1 VPIYNPE
8 PPANDLGKCGQ
19 PSIPTDFPRADFPPN
34 ATIVAVMTIMFT
46 LFDTA
51 IGRRAIT
58 RGGRGITGVK
68 LPEAS
73 ETKTRAWLLQ
83 RFLGARKTLPP
94 PYVARSRR
102 YDLAG

>member
-1 VPIYNPE
+1 
-8 PPANDLGKCGQ
+8 
-19 PSIPTDFPRADFPPN
+19 
-34 ATIVAVMTIMFT
+34 MTIMFT

-83 RFLGARKTLPP
+83 RFLGARNIAAALCGKVPP
-94 PYVARSRR
+94 PRVIAPALYEPRRRR